1 MHRFVFLLIFPLLFL
16 VSCDNKNNEKN
27 TIIKVV
33 KSSPDAVQQ
42 LQEKISSVIQSVK
55 PSVVTVLSK
64 SGTGKAP
71 IIFRF
76 SDEVPPIENESLGS
90 GFVIKVE
97 KGYIYI
103 VTNSH
108 VIEKA
113 KVITVKFSSGFTV
126 KADVVGRDSKSDIA
140 LLKVPVSPE
149 ISGVKPLK
157 IGNPEKLKVG
167 YFVISAGSPYN
178 IGLTFTLGIVSA
190 LNRNLGIS
198 AYERYIQTDAAIN
211 PGDSGGPLLNLNGE
225 VVGMNTAIIQ
235 AGQGLGFAIPIDTV
249 MEIADQLYKYGRV
262 RRGWL
267 GVLVQDV
274 PFKVKKELGLKH
286 GVQVIKVFR
295 NSPAY
300 KAGIRPGDIIL
311 KIKGKEIVS
320 PTDLKYIVSRLKP
333 DEQVE
338 IEFMRG
344 KKRFHVQVTVRELV
358 DKK

>member
-1 MHRFVFLLIFPLLFL
+1 MHLFILLFIFPLFFT
-16 VSCDNKNNEKN
+16 SCDNKNNEKN
-27 TIIKVV
+27 TIIKVRENT
-33 KSSPDAVQQ
+33 PDAVHQI
-42 LQEKISSVIQSVK
+42 QEKISSAIQSIK

-64 SGTGKAP
+64 AGTGKAP

-140 LLKVPVSPE
+140 LLKVPISPE
-149 ISGVKPLK
+149 ISGVKSLK
-157 IGNPEKLKVG
+157 IGNPKKLKVG

-249 MEIADQLYKYGRV
+249 MEIADQLYKYGKV

-274 PFKVKKELGLKH
+274 PFKVKKELGLKY
-286 GVQVIKVFR
+286 GVQIIKVFR

-300 KAGIRPGDIIL
+300 KAGLKPGDIIL
-311 KIKGKEIVS
+311 RIKGKEILS

-333 DEQVE
+333 DEEVE
-338 IEFMRG
+338 IEFLRG
-344 KKRFHVQVTVRELV
+344 KRRFNLKVIVKELTE
-358 DKK
+358 KK